1 VSWFRRDT
9 SWAAA
14 GDPTGDQTGDQT
26 GATSETA
33 PKIEVKSRFMTQLHI
48 LQLADGVEY
57 SEWSLDVVPFST
69 I

>member
-1 VSWFRRDT
+1 MSWFRRDT

-14 GDPTGDQTGDQT
+14 GDQIGDQT

-33 PKIEVKSRFMTQLHI
+33 PKIAVKSRFMTQLHI

-57 SEWSLDVVPFST
+57 SEWSIDVVPFSK